1 MRFYLFLALGQVH
14 LPLLAYCLPILSCF
28 FLNDIRNFR
37 YFPSIEHPLLF
48 SFGPTFLERVHF
60 NNLVLYVDD
69 PIDIDDLLLGGLPPL
84 LPAVVLDLL
93 NWLSFHHPAL
103 HQDLVPQTTYL
114 LLVAGVLQLVSF
126 PFNSLEVYRYHS
138 LL

>member
-1 MRFYLFLALGQVH
+1 LDKCIFLCLHIVCQFYPV
-14 LPLLAYCLPILSCF
+14 F